1 MKKVIRLTES
11 DLKRIVKKVIN
22 EGDWFKPSHQWSDKY
37 KALNRSD
44 ISLSDYVDN
53 IISDVY
59 NDEWRD
65 EVLNDDYYEF
75 ESEES
80 IDRYIEDMRNFL
92 LDHLDG
98 VLVEFIMNY
107 EY

>member
-11 DLKRIVKKVIN
+11 DLNRIVKKVIN

-37 KALNRSD
+37 KSLNRSD

-53 IISDVY
+53 IINDMY
-59 NDEWRD
+59 DDEWRD
-65 EVLNDDYYEF
+65 KYGDWFNFGD
-75 ESEES
+75 
-80 IDRYIEDMRNFL
+80 IDNYIEGKRNFL
-92 LDHLDG
+92 LDHLDV
-98 VLVEFIMNY
+98 VLVEFLMNY

>member
-1 MKKVIRLTES
+1 MKKVRLNES
-11 DLKRIVKKVIN
+11 DLKRIVKTVIN
-22 EGDWFKPSHQWSDKY
+22 EGYWFKPSHQWSDKY

-53 IISDVY
+53 IINDMY
-59 NDEWRD
+59 DDEWRD
-65 EVLNDDYYEF
+65 EVLNDDYYSEF

-80 IDRYIEDMRNFL
+80 IDRYIEDKRNFL
-92 LDHLDG
+92 LDHLDEA
-98 VLVEFIMNY
+98 LVEFLMNY